1 MRLLREPVEVL
12 VSLIPKSSHHPVFD
26 CFQYAKVKGECQVLF
41 IVNEISVLSRQTEA
55 PTQKANLKG
64 LSLWVSI

>member
-41 IVNEISVLSRQTEA
+41 IVNEISVCLGRQR
-55 PTQKANLKG
+55 PQLKKQ
-64 LSLWVSI
+64 V